1 MLPHEPAIEL
11 GVRPAEEAREEIQK
25 LLKKLNI
32 EAEIAIES
40 GGVTLEADRRAV
52 QFGANLLVI
61 GRHAAKGP
69 EGWLHPHGYAFI
81 RESPCPVV
89 SV

>member
-1 MLPHEPAIEL
+1 MIPHGPTIESGL
-11 GVRPAEEAREEIQK
+11 RLAEGAREEIQK

-40 GGVTLEADRRAV
+40 GVVTPEADRRAM

-69 EGWLHPHGYAFI
+69 EGWLHPHAYAFI

-89 SV
+89 SI